1 MKKILFLTG
10 TLFLFTGCVN
20 TQQNIKPISMK
31 SVNLLDKY
39 GVSEKALMPVN
50 DGYIFVIPAAGG
62 ADVYKLD
69 KNYNLIWKKST
80 PILIDPVKSEI
91 KNNRTTLK
99 PGIQDIAKSHDLKLK
114 HITTTGTSLS
124 ISFVPDKLDKT
135 KQLLEDI
142 SRLSGLALDTFELEN
157 ESGQKLVTATY
168 QTKMNQSSKA
178 E

>member
-1 MKKILFLTG
+1 MTKLLNFFKQRSKREQNLIIVVFVLILCLLVMSFVSNIVAQSSLATKRY
-10 TLFLFTGCVN
+10 
-20 TQQNIKPISMK
+20 QNAK
-31 SVNLLDKY
+31 SDYEYVIAGAMNLLSSAK
-39 GVSEKALMPVN
+39 
-50 DGYIFVIPAAGG
+50 I
-62 ADVYKLD
+62 
-69 KNYNLIWKKST
+69 
-80 PILIDPVKSEI
+80 SEI

-114 HITTTGTSLS
+114 HISTTGTSLS

>member
-1 MKKILFLTG
+1 MTKLLNFFKQRSKREQNLIIVVFVLILCLLAMSFVSNIVAQSSLATKRY
-10 TLFLFTGCVN
+10 
-20 TQQNIKPISMK
+20 QNAK
-31 SVNLLDKY
+31 SDYEYVKAGAMNLLSSAK
-39 GVSEKALMPVN
+39 
-50 DGYIFVIPAAGG
+50 I
-62 ADVYKLD
+62 
-69 KNYNLIWKKST
+69 
-80 PILIDPVKSEI
+80 SEI

>member
-1 MKKILFLTG
+1 MTKLLNFFKQRSKREQNLIIVVFVLILCLLAMSFVSNIVAQSSLATKRYQNAKSDYEYVKTG
-10 TLFLFTGCVN
+10 A
-20 TQQNIKPISMK
+20 M
-31 SVNLLDKY
+31 NLLSSAK
-39 GVSEKALMPVN
+39 
-50 DGYIFVIPAAGG
+50 I
-62 ADVYKLD
+62 
-69 KNYNLIWKKST
+69 
-80 PILIDPVKSEI
+80 SEI

-114 HITTTGTSLS
+114 HITATGTSLS

-168 QTKMNQSSKA
+168 QTKKNQSSKA

>member
-1 MKKILFLTG
+1 MTKLLNFFKQRSKREQNLIIVVFVLILCLLAMSF
-10 TLFLFTGCVN
+10 VSN
-20 TQQNIKPISMK
+20 IVAQNSLATKRYQNAK
-31 SVNLLDKY
+31 SDYEYVKAGAMNLLSSAK
-39 GVSEKALMPVN
+39 
-50 DGYIFVIPAAGG
+50 I
-62 ADVYKLD
+62 
-69 KNYNLIWKKST
+69 
-80 PILIDPVKSEI
+80 SEI

-114 HITTTGTSLS
+114 HIVTTGTSLS

>member
-1 MKKILFLTG
+1 MTKLLNFFKQRSKREQNLIIVVFVLILCLLAMSFVSNIVAQSSLATKRY
-10 TLFLFTGCVN
+10 
-20 TQQNIKPISMK
+20 QNAK
-31 SVNLLDKY
+31 SDYEYVIAGAMNLLSSAK
-39 GVSEKALMPVN
+39 
-50 DGYIFVIPAAGG
+50 I
-62 ADVYKLD
+62 
-69 KNYNLIWKKST
+69 
-80 PILIDPVKSEI
+80 SEI

-114 HITTTGTSLS
+114 HISTTGTSLS

>member
-1 MKKILFLTG
+1 MTKLLNFFKQRSKREQNLIIVVFVLILCLLAMSFVSSIVSQSSLATKRY
-10 TLFLFTGCVN
+10 
-20 TQQNIKPISMK
+20 QNAK
-31 SVNLLDKY
+31 SDYEYVKAGAMNLLSSAK
-39 GVSEKALMPVN
+39 
-50 DGYIFVIPAAGG
+50 I
-62 ADVYKLD
+62 
-69 KNYNLIWKKST
+69 
-80 PILIDPVKSEI
+80 SEI

-114 HITTTGTSLS
+114 HIATTGTSLS

>member
-1 MKKILFLTG
+1 MTKLLNFFKQRSKREQNLIIVVFVLILCLLAMNFVSNIVAQSSLATKRY
-10 TLFLFTGCVN
+10 
-20 TQQNIKPISMK
+20 QNAK
-31 SVNLLDKY
+31 SDYEYVIAGAMNLLSSAK
-39 GVSEKALMPVN
+39 
-50 DGYIFVIPAAGG
+50 I
-62 ADVYKLD
+62 
-69 KNYNLIWKKST
+69 
-80 PILIDPVKSEI
+80 SEI

-114 HITTTGTSLS
+114 HISTTGTSLS